1 MILGRAGINKLIS
14 KAQDALA
21 LALVMHSSRC
31 AIEIVILSDKLKLP
45 GLPPLQIALALSLAI
60 AINFNYKNIV
70 NCWVKE
76 GVIYKC
82 FTREISRYRRA
93 LLMDCINI
101 FSEADLEN

>member
-45 GLPPLQIALALSLAI
+45 SLPPLQIALALSLAI

-82 FTREISRYRRA
+82 FMYARNITISQSSFNGLYKY
-93 LLMDCINI
+93 
-101 FSEADLEN
+101 FF